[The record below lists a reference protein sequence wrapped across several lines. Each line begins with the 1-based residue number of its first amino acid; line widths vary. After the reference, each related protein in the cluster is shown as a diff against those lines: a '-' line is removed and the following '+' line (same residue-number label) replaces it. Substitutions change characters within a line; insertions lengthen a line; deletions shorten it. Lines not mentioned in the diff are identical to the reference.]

1 MDNQKQAEEA
11 LIRAVEDFVHALRS
25 GLLYREPQQE
35 STEGR
40 EMMLFLQLN
49 PQATISQIQNRLAEL
64 QLQKQDSI
72 CCGYPEITAAFY
84 DAIPAAG
91 GWRICSKCGV
101 VWTRTFTADGSGMG
115 WGASAYVPRK
125 TV

>member
-84 DAIPAAG
+84 DAIPAEH
-91 GWRICSKCGV
+91 RPRPESMIFLL
-101 VWTRTFTADGSGMG
+101 RTGRP
-115 WGASAYVPRK
+115 SARDPG
-125 TV
+125 